1 MARPVTYSIVDCPDG
16 LFAVV
21 AWLRSRQMYRRGG
34 FHTLAEAEACA
45 EELRELMALCGA
57 SLIHCEDK
65 TPSRWLTLLAQLPAA
80 PVLPTIGRRA
90 RLGSPA
96 GSARRR
102 CR

>member
-16 LFAVV
+16 QFAVV
-21 AWLRSRQMYRRGG
+21 AWLRSRQMYRRGE

-57 SLIHCEDK
+57 SLVRCEDK
-65 TPSRWLTLLAQLPAA
+65 MPSRWLTPLALLPAA
-80 PVLPTIGRRA
+80 PALPAIGRA